1 MSATKLEKTTIVH
14 WLWLVAAIVLE
25 VTATTVMTLSH
36 RWTFPHAT
44 ALGLG
49 LMWLGIALSYFS
61 LARATTGLP
70 VGVAFA
76 FWEGLGLV
84 LVTISGV
91 FILSEELSWPR
102 FAGLVCV
109 LAGALL
115 VHKGTSHGDEP
126 DAGPADAA
134 CQTSSV
140 CSASSDSSASQAASA
155 LSAQAQPHKGGR
167 P

>member
-1 MSATKLEKTTIVH
+1 MDKKEMSASKLEKTTIVH

-25 VTATTVMTLSH
+25 VAATTIMALSH

-91 FILSEELSWPR
+91 FILSEDLSLPR
-102 FAGLVCV
+102 LAGLVCV

-115 VHKGTSHGDEP
+115 VHKGTSHGDDTEEEAACTTQ
-126 DAGPADAA
+126 DAGPQRPLRPKTS
-134 CQTSSV
+134 CQT
-140 CSASSDSSASQAASA
+140 
-155 LSAQAQPHKGGR
+155 PEGGR
-167 P
+167 S